1 MLLNKSPSMQDKVA
15 VVFDSAGTLLHM
27 YRVAKEESTGMILEN
42 IQSTLLVAQKPHR
55 ALVVVN
61 ADLEEVSYC
70 DPQLTLHRLIEEYN
84 IKLDISCASRP
95 FEVEEVYGIIKTSDV
110 CVSDVNDVVS
120 IVRGHCPDTFYLAAG
135 IIVDAQENVVPY
147 VLSTGGRM
155 YSDTPATI
163 RLLQDM
169 GVDVFIASGDGYDNL
184 EKLAL
189 SVGIPITDVHGVAT
203 TRDKE
208 RIVRELQEK
217 YDSVVMVGD
226 GMNDILALRAADV
239 GILTVQQGD
248 ERPQVLWD
256 AADMVVGNIRQVA
269 TVIENLHNMYTF
281 KNQYHSPVFRS

>member
-1 MLLNKSPSMQDKVA
+1 MQKQVA
-15 VVFDSAGTLLHM
+15 VVFDSAGTLLRM
-27 YRVAKEESTGMILEN
+27 YRVAKDARTGMILEN
-42 IQSTLLVAQKPHR
+42 IQSTLLVAQEPHR
-55 ALVVVN
+55 ALVIVN

-70 DPQLTLHRLIEEYN
+70 DPQLTLYGLMEEYD
-84 IKLDISCASRP
+84 IRLDISCASRP
-95 FEVEEVYGIIKTSDV
+95 FELDEIYGIIRTSNV

-135 IIVDAQENVVPY
+135 IIVDAQEKIVPY

-169 GVDVFIASGDGYDNL
+169 GADVLIASGDGYDNL

-189 SVGIPITDVHGVAT
+189 SVGIPIGDVHGVAT

-208 RIVRELQEK
+208 RIVRNLQEK
-217 YDSVVMVGD
+217 YDTVVMVGD

-248 ERPQVLWD
+248 ERPQVLRN
-256 AADMVVGNIRQVA
+256 AADIVVDNILQVA
-269 TVIENLHNMYTF
+269 TVIENLSNSKTF
-281 KNQYHSPVFRS
+281 KNQNQSPVFRS